1 MTSGYL
7 KKYKIQYV
15 VKNTT
20 GIMYAINVSIDKP
33 NYRVTLKSTIYGP
46 NVFDLNEKLDWKCIA
61 DVLMKDPIIGDMCN
75 TTVDYIADPKSIS
88 IISYNGKKFRR
99 KHWYVLVDNNS
110 VIMMANRFM
119 SLNTY
124 EKPEMPVGEYT
135 VNSIDSFGL
144 EVNIKMK
151 SSLPSFIY
159 LLKRTHAYI
168 QETKYSGSIDK

>member
-1 MTSGYL
+1 
-7 KKYKIQYV
+7 
-15 VKNTT
+15 
-20 GIMYAINVSIDKP
+20 MYAINVSIDKP
-33 NYRVTLKSTIYGP
+33 NYKVTLKSTIYGP
-46 NVFDLNEKLDWKCIA
+46 NLFDPNEKLDWKCIGDA
-61 DVLMKDPIIGDMCN
+61 LMKDPIIGDMCN

-110 VIMMANRFM
+110 VIMMANKFM
-119 SLNTY
+119 SLNAY
-124 EKPEMPVGEYT
+124 AKPKMLVGEYT

-151 SSLPSFIY
+151 SSLSSFIY

-168 QETKYSGSIDK
+168 QETKYSGSVDK